1 MNSFRDDT
9 HDLHP
14 DRGALVDSQPF
25 VETDPAEL
33 SATLRRRVDAPLLLD
48 LDETLVLRST
58 THAFIDAAR
67 PSSVV
72 AVALHVVERLRP
84 WRILPGGSANR
95 DWVRILV
102 VVVLTPWS
110 LVVWRRTAGRWAA
123 MYRNEEL
130 AQLVR
135 AHDGPVLV
143 VTRGFRPIVQPVVEG
158 LRLPHL
164 DLVACS
170 VLRWRGQRHISKFQM
185 LARSP
190 HAELVDTAVC
200 VTDSLDDSDL
210 LGRVATPV
218 LVTWPGA
225 EQIEPLRNAYVPF
238 RYTHETRSPKG
249 AFVRA
254 AFLTDDLYVT
264 VLAFSV
270 VAWWFPLRAIGLV
283 LASIALWIVY
293 ETGYHENDRLGA
305 MREADPVLPDNFE
318 EMRDTVGRVG
328 PYVWAAGFT
337 IAAAPFLVIDSL
349 SVRNVAT
356 TAVLWAG
363 VIVVVRAVFALF
375 NRLPEPHRVVPHL
388 LLQVGKCLGF
398 AVVVPLA
405 GLIGLALCVAQIGYR
420 WIPYAQYRWTSSVP
434 SGEPLVVTRL
444 WIFLAVA
451 VPSLLVVDH
460 SVGDLVVFAASLA
473 FVSKRAVPALRRR
486 TRSSS
491 SVSSAPEVA

>member
-1 MNSFRDDT
+1 MHSFRDGTPELQPERVPRD
-9 HDLHP
+9 
-14 DRGALVDSQPF
+14 DSQPF
-25 VETDPAEL
+25 VETDRTEL
-33 SATLRRRVDAPLLLD
+33 SAILRRHGDAPLLLD

-58 THAFIDAAR
+58 TDAFIDAAR

-72 AVALHVVERLRP
+72 AVALHAVERLRP
-84 WRILPGGSANR
+84 WRVLPGSSANR

-102 VVVLTPWS
+102 VLVLTPWS
-110 LVVWRRTAGRWAA
+110 LVVWRRSAGRWAR

-135 AHDGPVLV
+135 GHDGPVLV
-143 VTRGFRPIVQPVVEG
+143 VTRGFRPIVRPVVKG
-158 LRLPHL
+158 LQLPHV

-170 VLRWRGQRHISKFQM
+170 VLRWRGQRHISKCEM

-190 HAELVDTAVC
+190 YAELVDRAAC

-225 EQIEPLRNAYVPF
+225 EQIEPLRDAYVPL
-238 RYTHETRSPKG
+238 RYIHETKSPKG
-249 AFVRA
+249 AFVRV
-254 AFLTDDLYVT
+254 AFLTDDLYVI
-264 VLAFSV
+264 VLAYSV

-305 MREADPVLPDNFE
+305 MREADPVLPDNFD

-328 PYVWAAGFT
+328 PYLWAAGFT
-337 IAAAPFLVIDSL
+337 IAAATFLVIDSL
-349 SVRNVAT
+349 SVRNVAS
-356 TAVLWAG
+356 AAALWAG
-363 VIVVVRAVFALF
+363 VIVAVRAVFALF
-375 NRLPEPHRVVPHL
+375 NRLPKPHRVVPHL
-388 LLQVGKCLGF
+388 LLQVGKYLGF

-420 WIPYAQYRWTSSVP
+420 WIPYVQYRWTSSVP

-444 WIFLAVA
+444 SIFLAIA
-451 VPSLLVVDH
+451 VPALLAVEY
-460 SVGDLVVFAASLA
+460 SVGELVVFTVSLA
-473 FVSKRAVPALRRR
+473 FLARRAVPGLRRR
-486 TRSSS
+486 TRSSR